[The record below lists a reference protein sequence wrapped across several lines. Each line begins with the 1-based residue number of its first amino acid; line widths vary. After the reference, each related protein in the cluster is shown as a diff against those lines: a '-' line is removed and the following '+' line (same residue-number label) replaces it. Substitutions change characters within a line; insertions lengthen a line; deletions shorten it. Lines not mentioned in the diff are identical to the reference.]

1 MPEGGS
7 TEPKKMFNAGDTI
20 GGYRLNERR
29 SGGLADETWLAESDH
44 DDLPVFV
51 QVFAAEAKHNSPLAR
66 ALFRQAK
73 FEGQE
78 NILPTLDV
86 LIEQERLISV
96 SPWIPENLRALP
108 KPVSPAAAAQFALG
122 ILNGLTFL
130 HEQGIVHGLLAP
142 ASVRLHKGI
151 PCVANYGIA
160 EWLASNLNDPNIFEF
175 LPYRA
180 PAALDGQ
187 FTKQT
192 DFWSLGVIL
201 FELIAGYLPFPQ
213 QNRRDLTSAIRTL
226 FPDPLPPTVPSDL
239 RAIILRLMERHP
251 GRAYRDGEEIR
262 GDLTYFLTRRASTTE
277 TETDV
282 SLPPSVGPSKP
293 LTATAAPTFGSYG
306 QITTTRSQPGNG
318 KRIVIGVG
326 LFCLASLI
334 ATIFVI
340 RYFENK
346 ASWNMKPKP
355 KPGQPVEPTTTKGG
369 PGQPPYL
376 PATLGKTIT
385 VGPADADYK
394 EISEAVA
401 KAVEGTRIVVKPG
414 TYTVGFTLDKSIEII
429 GQGSPE
435 SITLETR
442 KGPCILNK
450 SGKSLVRGLTLAGKG
465 GAAGGS
471 FFAVSV
477 EGGSLMLE
485 NCTIQSDSLATIAVA
500 GAATTLTARNCSIRD
515 GKASG
520 IGAWAGARVEATECR
535 ITGNRSA
542 GVVVN
547 NNATVVLTKCTV
559 SDNGLWG
566 IRAYEGG
573 RAKVTETTFK
583 NNAKGAYANDPTGT
597 IERAN
602 NTGE

>member
-1 MPEGGS
+1 
-7 TEPKKMFNAGDTI
+7 MFNAGDSI
-20 GGYRLNERR
+20 GGYRLDERR

-44 DDLPVFV
+44 DDLPVIV

-73 FEGQE
+73 LEAHD
-78 NILPTLDV
+78 NVVPTLDV

-96 SPWIPENLRALP
+96 SPWVAENLRALP
-108 KPVSPAAAAQFALG
+108 KPVSPVAAAQIALG
-122 ILNGLTFL
+122 ILNGLIHL
-130 HEQGIVHGLLAP
+130 HQHGMVHGLLAP
-142 ASVRLHKGI
+142 ASVRMKKGI
-151 PCVANYGIA
+151 PGIANFGIA
-160 EWLASNLNDPNIFEF
+160 EWLTPNLNDPNFFEF

-180 PAALDGQ
+180 PAALDGLYTAQ
-187 FTKQT
+187 A
-192 DFWSLGVIL
+192 DFWSLGVML
-201 FELIAGYLPFPQ
+201 YELIAGYLPFPQ

-226 FPDPLPPTVPSDL
+226 FPDPLPPTVPSEL
-239 RAIILRLMERHP
+239 RGIILRLMERNP
-251 GRAYRDGEEIR
+251 VRGYRNGEDIR
-262 GDLTYFLTRRASTTE
+262 SDLNAFLNRKGVQPVEPEAEKS
-277 TETDV
+277 V
-282 SLPPSVGPSKP
+282 PPPPAPVPQPTPPRMS
-293 LTATAAPTFGSYG
+293 APTFGAYG
-306 QITTTRSQPGNG
+306 EPVARPSRGNG
-318 KRIVIGVG
+318 KWIVIFVA
-326 LFCLASLI
+326 LFCLGTLV
-334 ATIFVI
+334 ATIFTI

-346 ASWNMKPKP
+346 ANWNMKPKP
-355 KPGQPVEPTTTKGG
+355 KAGQRVEPTPPPATGGG

-385 VGPADADYK
+385 VGPSDADYR
-394 EISEAVA
+394 EIAEAVA
-401 KAVEGTRIVVKPG
+401 KAEEGARIVVKPG
-414 TYTVGFTLDKSIEII
+414 TYTTGFTLDKNIEII

-435 SITLETR
+435 SIILESR

-450 SGKSLVRGLTLAGKG
+450 SGKSLVRGLTVNGKG
-465 GAAGGS
+465 GAGGGS

-485 NCTIQSDSLATIAVA
+485 NCAIQSDTLASIAVA

-520 IGAWAGARVEATECR
+520 IGAWAGARVEATDCR

-583 NNAKGAYANDPTGT
+583 NNAKGAYANDPSGT

>member
-1 MPEGGS
+1 
-7 TEPKKMFNAGDTI
+7 MFNAGDSI

-29 SGGLADETWLAESDH
+29 SGGLADEAWLAESDH
-44 DDLPVFV
+44 DDLPVIV

-73 FEGQE
+73 FEGQD

-96 SPWIPENLRALP
+96 SPWVGENLRALP
-108 KPVSPAAAAQFALG
+108 KPVSPVAAAQIALG
-122 ILNGLTFL
+122 ILNGLIFL

-142 ASVRLHKGI
+142 ASVRLRKNA
-151 PCVANYGIA
+151 PCIANYGIA
-160 EWLASNLNDPNIFEF
+160 EWLAPNFNDPNFFEF

-180 PAALDGQ
+180 PSALDGQ
-187 FTKQT
+187 NTKQA

-213 QNRRDLTSAIRTL
+213 QNRKDLTSAIRTL
-226 FPDPLPPTVPSDL
+226 FPDPLPSTVPSDL
-239 RAIILRLMERHP
+239 KSIILRLMERHP
-251 GRAYRDGEEIR
+251 GRGYRDGEEIR
-262 GDLTYFLTRRASTTE
+262 GDLTYFLNRRNSPTE
-277 TETDV
+277 TETDA
-282 SLPPSVGPSKP
+282 SLSPPNQPSKP
-293 LTATAAPTFGSYG
+293 LTAPSAPTFGSYG
-306 QITTTRSQPGNG
+306 QTKARNKTGNG
-318 KRIVIGVG
+318 RRVVIGVG
-326 LFCLASLI
+326 LFCLICLF
-334 ATIFVI
+334 ATIFAI

-355 KPGQPVEPTTTKGG
+355 KPGQPVEPTPTSKSV

-376 PATLGKTIT
+376 PATLGKTVT

-414 TYTVGFTLDKSIEII
+414 TYTVGFTLDKNIEII

-435 SITLETR
+435 SILLETR

-450 SGKSLVRGLTLAGKG
+450 SGKSLVRGLTLSGKG
-465 GAAGGS
+465 AAGGGS

-485 NCTIQSDSLATIAVA
+485 NCTIQSDTMASIAVA
-500 GAATTLTARNCSIRD
+500 GGETSLLARDCVIRD

-520 IGAWAGARVEATECR
+520 IGAWGGARVEATNCK
-535 ITGNRSA
+535 IVNNRSA

-547 NNATVVLTKCTV
+547 NNAVVVLTKCTV

-566 IRAYEGG
+566 VRAYEGG

-583 NNAKGAYANDPTGT
+583 NNAKGAYANDPSGT
-597 IERAN
+597 IEREK

>member
-1 MPEGGS
+1 
-7 TEPKKMFNAGDTI
+7 MFNAGESI

-44 DDLPVFV
+44 DDLPVIV

-73 FEGQE
+73 FENRE

-96 SPWIPENLRALP
+96 SPWVGENLRALP
-108 KPVSPAAAAQFALG
+108 KPVSPAAAAQIALG
-122 ILNGLTFL
+122 ILNGLIFL
-130 HEQGIVHGLLAP
+130 HEQGVVHGLLAP
-142 ASVRLHKGI
+142 ASVRLKKGV
-151 PCVANYGIA
+151 PCISNYGIA
-160 EWLASNLNDPNIFEF
+160 EWLTPNLSDPNFFEF

-180 PAALDGQ
+180 PGALDGQ
-187 FTKQT
+187 YSKQT

-239 RAIILRLMERHP
+239 KAIILRLMERHP

-262 GDLTYFLTRRASTTE
+262 GDLTYFLTRRSSSTE
-277 TETDV
+277 AEAEV

-293 LTATAAPTFGSYG
+293 LTAPAAPTFGSYG
-306 QITTTRSQPGNG
+306 QAPNRTQPGNG
-318 KRIVIGVG
+318 RRIVIGVG
-326 LFCLASLI
+326 LFCLATLV

-355 KPGQPVEPTTTKGG
+355 RPGQPVEPTPPPKNG
-369 PGQPPYL
+369 PGQAPYL
-376 PATLGKTIT
+376 PATLGKTVT
-385 VGPADADYK
+385 VGPVDADYK

-414 TYTVGFTLDKSIEII
+414 TYTAGFTLDKSIEII

-435 SITLETR
+435 SIVLETR

-450 SGKSLVRGLTLAGKG
+450 SGKSLVRGLTLSGKG
-465 GAAGGS
+465 AATGGS

-485 NCTIQSDSLATIAVA
+485 NCTVQSDSMASIAVA
-500 GAATTLTARNCSIRD
+500 GGETSLFARDCVIRD

-520 IGAWAGARVEATECR
+520 IGAWGGARVEATGCK
-535 ITGNRSA
+535 IVNNRSA

-547 NNATVVLTKCTV
+547 NNAVVVLTKCTV

-573 RAKVTETTFK
+573 RAKVTETTFR
-583 NNAKGAYANDPTGT
+583 NNAKGAYANDPSGT

-602 NTGE
+602 NIGE